1 MSFGQEGDEKN
12 PVLMESCAIKKYA
25 WQKYW
30 KGKNCIKCKRI
41 LQAAECLVLGVK
53 YSL

>member
-1 MSFGQEGDEKN
+1 
-12 PVLMESCAIKKYA
+12 MESYAIKKHA